1 MKYTKT
7 IEYLYN
13 QHPDFQRVGVSA
25 YKEGLDN
32 SLALDKLFDYPHTK
46 FKTIHVGGTNGKG
59 STSHTLAAILE
70 QSGYKVG
77 LFTSPHLVDFRE
89 RIRINGEK
97 ISKEYI
103 VDFVNTYK
111 ADFEPI
117 KPSFFELTMMIAFKY
132 FADEKVDVAIIEVG
146 LGGRLDSTNIITPDL
161 SIITNISKDH
171 TQFLGDTLEKIAI
184 EKAGIIKKNV
194 PVIIG
199 EAQNSIRQIFNET
212 ADRVGTSIIFAEDQ
226 NLISSSIKTASGWLF
241 LTRDF
246 GSMKGELRGLA
257 QQKNASTILTAIN
270 VLQQKGYHISTKAVQ
285 SGFAYVMELTGLQG
299 RWQILQQH
307 PRVICDT
314 AHNEGGIKYIVEQL
328 ATERYNKLHFIIGMA
343 GDKDASAVIHL
354 LPQTATYYF
363 TKADSPRSLC
373 EVKLQEIAMENNLQ
387 GKSYT
392 SIKEAINKA
401 REQAS
406 INDLIFIGG
415 SNFVVAEALEYFDK

>member
-13 QHPDFQRVGVSA
+13 QHPDFQRVGGGA

-103 VDFVNTYK
+103 VDFVNSYK
-111 ADFEPI
+111 NEFEPI

-132 FADEKVDVAIIEVG
+132 FADEKVDIAIVEVG

-161 SIITNISKDH
+161 SVITNISKDH
-171 TQFLGDTLEKIAI
+171 TQFLGDTLEKIAV

-194 PVIIG
+194 PIVIG
-199 EAQNSIRQIFNET
+199 EASDSIRQIFKDT
-212 ADRVGTSIIFAEDQ
+212 AERVGAPIIFAEDQ

-257 QQKNASTILTAIN
+257 QQKNASTILAAVN
-270 VLQQKGYHISTKAVQ
+270 VLQQKGYEISTKAVQ

-299 RWQILQQH
+299 RWQILQQY
-307 PRVICDT
+307 PRIICDT

-354 LPQTATYYF
+354 LPKNATYYF
-363 TKADSPRSLC
+363 TKADSPRSLN
-373 EVKLQEIAMENNLQ
+373 EEKLKELAVDNGLQ
-387 GKSYT
+387 GDSYP
-392 SIKEAINKA
+392 SIREAINKA
-401 REQAS
+401 KERAS
-406 INDLIFIGG
+406 INDMIFIGG
-415 SNFVVAEALEYFDK
+415 SNFVVAEALGYFQ

>member
-13 QHPDFQRVGVSA
+13 QHPDFQRVGGSA

-32 SLALDKLFDYPHTK
+32 SLALDKLFDHPHTK

-103 VDFVNTYK
+103 IDFVNTYK
-111 ADFEPI
+111 DDFEPI
-117 KPSFFELTMMIAFKY
+117 WPSFFELTMMIAFKY
-132 FADEKVDVAIIEVG
+132 FADEKVDIAIIEVG

-161 SIITNISKDH
+161 TIITNISKDH
-171 TQFLGDTLEKIAI
+171 TQFLGDTLEKIAV
-184 EKAGIIKKNV
+184 EKAGIIKRNV
-194 PVIIG
+194 PIIIG
-199 EAQNSIRQIFNET
+199 EAQGSIRQIFKET
-212 ADRVGTSIIFAEDQ
+212 ADRVGAPIIFAEEQDF
-226 NLISSSIKTASGWLF
+226 ISSSIKTASGWLF

-257 QQKNASTILTAIN
+257 QQKNASTILAAVN
-270 VLQQKGYHISTKAVQ
+270 ALQQKDYHISTKAVQ

-354 LPQTATYYF
+354 LPKTATYYF
-363 TKADSPRSLC
+363 TKADSPRSLN
-373 EVKLQEIAMENNLQ
+373 EVKLQEIAMGNNLQ
-387 GKSYT
+387 GKSYA

>member
-7 IEYLYN
+7 IEYLYS
-13 QHPDFQRVGVSA
+13 QHPDFQRVGGAA

-32 SLALDKLFDYPHTK
+32 SLALDKLFDHPHTK

-103 VDFVNTYK
+103 VDFVNSYK
-111 ADFEPI
+111 SDFEPI

-171 TQFLGDTLEKIAI
+171 TQFLGDTLEKIAV

-194 PVIIG
+194 PIVIG
-199 EAQNSIRQIFNET
+199 EAQDSIRQIFKDT
-212 ADRVGTSIIFAEDQ
+212 AERVGAPIIFAEDQ

-257 QQKNASTILTAIN
+257 QQKNASTILAAVN
-270 VLQQKGYHISTKAVQ
+270 VLQQKGYEISTKAVQ

-307 PRVICDT
+307 PRIICDT

-343 GDKDASAVIHL
+343 GDKDASAVLHL
-354 LPQTATYYF
+354 LPKNATYYF
-363 TKADSPRSLC
+363 TKADSPRSLN
-373 EVKLQEIAMENNLQ
+373 EEKLKELAVDNGLQ
-387 GKSYT
+387 GDSYS
-392 SIKEAINKA
+392 SIREAINKA
-401 REQAS
+401 KERAS

-415 SNFVVAEALEYFDK
+415 SNFVVAEALEYFQ